1 MFRTSWETVSYASKA
16 RARQQQPPRRGSVAG
31 AGGQVSGGGG
41 PRQGGGVGG
50 PRQGGGV
57 LGQGAGGQDPP
68 QRRTDYVENGQQT
81 REVNILSRDLRVAN
95 ASREKFLFNQRI
107 KMEERRSRLA
117 KGNILTF
124 LMDRKSVDNKRV
136 LLNKVLRI
144 VGFKASDF
152 LGVKLNDYRDSQAEV
167 LLKDEVIWDL
177 DTIEKK
183 LKEAG
188 LNVSVSR
195 FDDKE
200 EVINIFGLPMTNDIS
215 GMKEKIREA
224 IEPFVGRVKDIL
236 ATVYNGNG
244 NGSGSGEGDED
255 VFGGLHD
262 GNYRVKVTPLKD
274 ASMQVP
280 NFVVIDKD
288 TKVCAKAVYSKAIN
302 EKKNMCT
309 NCYATDH
316 FRDNALCQGSKTWET
331 YAEEFELTWREA
343 LAKKSDEME
352 MENDNSDT
360 QESEG
365 RHMQLVRELKEKM
378 SQQDEKLSSLEAEL
392 EEYKKVSEGGNLKG
406 MDVDGEDGED
416 DGEKDDGDVGLS
428 ETSISSEIF
437 VDTHDAV
444 SSVNAVSQES
454 GAVETVPVLTD
465 PLRINDWSK
474 EVDDIEKSN
483 GIKRK
488 EVSPIS
494 GGVVKKGS
502 TEEMRRKF
510 ASYDFQVGSR
520 YEFKSG
526 GMKHIGTF
534 LKADFP
540 HMRFRL
546 DNRREVEYNVVSDF
560 TKIRLAPKSSF

>member
-1 MFRTSWETVSYASKA
+1 M
-16 RARQQQPPRRGSVAG
+16 RQQQPPRRGSVAG
-31 AGGQVSGGGG
+31 AGGQASGGGG
-41 PRQGGGVGG
+41 PRQGGGV
-50 PRQGGGV
+50 P
-57 LGQGAGGQDPP
+57 GQGAGGQDPP

-144 VGFKASDF
+144 AGFKASDF

-280 NFVVIDKD
+280 K
-288 TKVCAKAVYSKAIN
+288 
-302 EKKNMCT
+302 
-309 NCYATDH
+309 
-316 FRDNALCQGSKTWET
+316 GP
-331 YAEEFELTWREA
+331 
-343 LAKKSDEME
+343 
-352 MENDNSDT
+352 
-360 QESEG
+360 
-365 RHMQLVRELKEKM
+365 
-378 SQQDEKLSSLEAEL
+378 LE
-392 EEYKKVSEGGNLKG
+392 
-406 MDVDGEDGED
+406 
-416 DGEKDDGDVGLS
+416 
-428 ETSISSEIF
+428 
-437 VDTHDAV
+437 
-444 SSVNAVSQES
+444 
-454 GAVETVPVLTD
+454 
-465 PLRINDWSK
+465 
-474 EVDDIEKSN
+474 
-483 GIKRK
+483 
-488 EVSPIS
+488 
-494 GGVVKKGS
+494 
-502 TEEMRRKF
+502 
-510 ASYDFQVGSR
+510 
-520 YEFKSG
+520 
-526 GMKHIGTF
+526 
-534 LKADFP
+534 
-540 HMRFRL
+540 
-546 DNRREVEYNVVSDF
+546 
-560 TKIRLAPKSSF
+560 